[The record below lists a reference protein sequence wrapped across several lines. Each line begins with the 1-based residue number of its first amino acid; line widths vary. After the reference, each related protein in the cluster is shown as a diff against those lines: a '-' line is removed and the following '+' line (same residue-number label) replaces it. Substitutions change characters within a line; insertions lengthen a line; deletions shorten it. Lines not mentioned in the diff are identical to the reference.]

1 MDPVGSHGEVIM
13 DYSCMMPAVPDL
25 KKLFSSSNIPLKMHL
40 KKQSVI
46 TFPNIWKLLMH
57 IRIMDD
63 LPEGY
68 SVPEGREKTMGNL
81 PCNSC
86 SKRSH

>member
-1 MDPVGSHGEVIM
+1 
-13 DYSCMMPAVPDL
+13 MMPAVPDL

-46 TFPNIWKLLMH
+46 NVSKYMEVAYAYQDL
-57 IRIMDD
+57 DD

-68 SVPEGREKTMGNL
+68 SVPEG
-81 PCNSC
+81 P
-86 SKRSH
+86 